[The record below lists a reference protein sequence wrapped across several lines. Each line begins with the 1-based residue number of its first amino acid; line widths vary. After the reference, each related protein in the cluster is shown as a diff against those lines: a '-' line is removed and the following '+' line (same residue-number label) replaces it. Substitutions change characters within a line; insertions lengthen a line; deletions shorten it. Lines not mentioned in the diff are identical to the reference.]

1 MAPFAKH
8 LEKGTKLSPLR
19 PRALVILSILLLL
32 PVLPCYAYG
41 DPSGGMLFQVL
52 MPALAALWGMWIIFA
67 DRVRRRA
74 RVLFRKMRGIST
86 DN

>member
-1 MAPFAKH
+1 MV
-8 LEKGTKLSPLR
+8 
-19 PRALVILSILLLL
+19 LVSL

-52 MPALAALWGMWIIFA
+52 MPLLAAIWGIWMIFA
-67 DRVRRRA
+67 NRVRRRA
-74 RVLFRKMRGIST
+74 RILLRKMRGIST